1 MDVVIMAGGRG
12 TRLGMGEKPCV
23 QLLGHPLISYVI
35 DALEKAENIDQVYVA
50 VSHATPD
57 TETYILNKYQGQV
70 KVIKTAGGDYV
81 GDMVCAVENAGIKE
95 PVMIIMSDLALITPE
110 LIDKIIDEYRKCGK
124 PALSVHVPISVCK
137 KLGIRPDTV
146 FHRDG
151 NLIVPTG
158 VNILDGK
165 YIRQE
170 QDDYNLIMDN
180 PELALNINTPD
191 DLERCKN
198 KLLEKTST

>member
-23 QLLGHPLISYVI
+23 QLLERPLISYVI
-35 DALEKAENIDQVYVA
+35 DALEKSENIEQVYVA
-50 VSHATPD
+50 VSYATPN
-57 TETYILNKYQGQV
+57 TEIYVSNQYQGRV

-81 GDMVCAVENAGIKE
+81 GDMICAVENAGIKE

-110 LIDKIIDEYRKCGK
+110 LIDEIIDEYYKCGK

-151 NLIVPTG
+151 NLIIPTG

-170 QDDYNLIMDN
+170 QDDYNLIMEY

-191 DLERCKN
+191 DLERCKK
-198 KLLEKTST
+198 KLLERSST

>member
-23 QLLGHPLISYVI
+23 QILRHPLISYVI
-35 DALEKAENIDQVYVA
+35 DALDKAKNIGQIYVA
-50 VSHATPD
+50 VSHATPN
-57 TETYILNKYQGQV
+57 TEKYVSNKYQGQV
-70 KVIKTAGGDYV
+70 KVIKTVGGDYV
-81 GDMVCAVENAGIKE
+81 GDMICAVENAGIKE

-110 LIDKIIDEYRKCGK
+110 LIDEIIDEYYKCGK

-137 KLGIRPDTV
+137 KLGLRPDTV
-146 FHRDG
+146 FNREG

-158 VNILDGK
+158 VNVLDGK

-170 QDDYNLIMDN
+170 QDDYNLIMEN
-180 PELALNINTPD
+180 PQLALNINTPD
-191 DLERCKN
+191 DLERCEN
-198 KLLEKTST
+198 KLLERST